1 MSNVLTMSASQERA
15 RDGVPAPVKDW
26 VDFSDGS
33 GPARVVAYVE
43 RELPPGGIPAYL
55 AARSSGARSFVLWA
69 NEHRRERVATLV
81 TLSATGGV
89 ATFQALGAHGELIG
103 TLVREKALR
112 GRGLR
117 TRWTVTQAGG
127 PEAVGF
133 KGRIFWWCM
142 WWLLLPMQV
151 LIQVFALFDSVPGN
165 EGGGVARAPGASG
178 GARVGRSRWS
188 SDPAATSC
196 ICTRRDGTGGSGP
209 RWSSCCAASATA
221 RGTPG
226 RSDRSVA
233 PPVACLAEGTAGPDQ
248 AQAGI

>member
-33 GPARVVAYVE
+33 GLARVVAYVE

-165 EGGGVARAPGASG
+165 EGGGVARAPRRIRWRAG
-178 GARVGRSRWS
+178 GQIPLEFRSRGNKLHLHAPGW
-188 SDPAATSC
+188 DWRLGAALVVLLRSFG
-196 ICTRRDGTGGSGP
+196 DGS
-209 RWSSCCAASATA
+209 WEA
-221 RGTPG
+221 RKK
-226 RSDRSVA
+226 
-233 PPVACLAEGTAGPDQ
+233 
-248 AQAGI
+248 

>member
-1 MSNVLTMSASQERA
+1 MSNVLTMRVSRERIH
-15 RDGVPAPVKDW
+15 DGAPAPVKDL
-26 VDFSDGS
+26 VEFSDGS
-33 GPARVVAYVE
+33 GPVRAVAYVE

-69 NEHRRERVATLV
+69 DEHRRERVATLV

-117 TRWTVTQAGG
+117 TRWTVTQPGG

-151 LIQVFALFDSVPGN
+151 LIFVFALFDSVPGN
-165 EGGGVARAPGASG
+165 EGVARGPRRIRWRAGGQIPLEFRSSGDKLHLHAPGLDWRL
-178 GARVGRSRWS
+178 GAALVVLLRTFGPS
-188 SDPAATSC
+188 SWD
-196 ICTRRDGTGGSGP
+196 TRKK
-209 RWSSCCAASATA
+209 
-221 RGTPG
+221 
-226 RSDRSVA
+226 
-233 PPVACLAEGTAGPDQ
+233 
-248 AQAGI
+248 